1 MKKIL
6 CLIIALCCALSL
18 VACGETGGDDGDA
31 AFFATVEASKPA
43 KVTTLTNYVFAEGD
57 SLNGEFV
64 TTVSDG
70 GYVFAYEYQ
79 RYGDPAKGDTERIT
93 TEKGTV
99 YYENGKYSTDN
110 VNWYV
115 EAPDAALMQMQL
127 NISKE
132 ALGSYQFNEAGTTLT
147 TKLSAAEAEAF
158 IGIKLSA
165 TTDVTVTV
173 STNGTYLTR
182 VTLSYETANASVSV
196 NTSYSYN

>member
-6 CLIIALCCALSL
+6 CLIIALCCAFSL

-31 AFFATVEASKPA
+31 AFFATVAASKPA

-57 SLNGEFV
+57 SLNGVFV
-64 TTVSDG
+64 TTASDG

-132 ALGSYQFNEAGTTLT
+132 ALGSYQLNEAGTTLT
-147 TKLSAAEAEAF
+147 TKLSATEAEAF

-182 VTLSYETANASVSV
+182 VTLAYETANASVSV